1 MSGDKNWKV
10 RFFEGGNYWRRE
22 KLPSDFSLGF
32 PPAKIALFEI
42 FDACRVNGPVVTLA
56 IRRPT
61 GFDEAIVQA

>member
-10 RFFEGGNYWRRE
+10 RFLKGGIIGGG

-32 PPAKIALFEI
+32 SPAKIALFEI

>member
-1 MSGDKNWKV
+1 MKELESEI
-10 RFFEGGNYWRRE
+10 FEGGIIGGG

-32 PPAKIALFEI
+32 SPAKIALFEI